1 MSDRRRL
8 LIVGLDGA
16 TWDVLDPLIRDGTMP
31 RLARLRDSG
40 TWGRLR
46 STIPPIT
53 PAAWTTMTTGKRP
66 GRHGVFH
73 FLNLFGSEDHADDIV
88 SARSVR
94 SPGVWDV
101 LGYAG
106 RRVGLVNIPLTYPPR
121 AVNGFM
127 VTGLLTPA
135 NATVFTYPP
144 ELSTS
149 LPEHEIEIDRFAGKV
164 PFVDAIDGEA
174 IRPSLDLVNDFV
186 AMLERRTRETL
197 ALMAREPW
205 DVFMTVFMET
215 DRLGHYLWAYHPPG
229 PGVASDLRAAVRTFY
244 ARLDDALGSVLDAA
258 GPEVDV
264 LVVSDHGMGPK
275 HLRRFHANA
284 WLLETGLLCRRR
296 SSSKASRLESGLAR
310 VGLRRDRLG
319 RLLRRVPG
327 LGTSRALR
335 RVAERTAGATVD
347 ETASL
352 ARAVPIFR
360 NIFGI
365 RAAGE
370 GAVLEDRLRELETR
384 LAGLRDPATGQ
395 PVVRDVQRGATYFAG
410 AEQGLAPDLIVELDE
425 TYAASFYPGDYSS
438 FFTPVAE
445 ESVEGTHRI
454 DGILLVAGPSIE
466 ARTEPVEGLRIEDV
480 APTILRLVGLPAPED
495 MDGRAM
501 ATITAGGERLDLP
514 GPAMRWW
521 PHETGPSFVEDAD
534 AADDEELVRSR
545 LEALGYLE

>member
-1 MSDRRRL
+1 VTDRRRL
-8 LIVGLDGA
+8 LIIGLDGA

-31 RLARLRDSG
+31 RLERLRASG
-40 TWGRLR
+40 AWGRLR

-73 FLNLFGSEDHADDIV
+73 FVNLFGSEDHADDIV

-94 SPGVWDV
+94 SPAVWDV
-101 LGYAG
+101 LGRAG

-127 VTGLLTPA
+127 VTGLLTPS

-144 ELSTS
+144 ELSAS
-149 LPEHEIEIDRFAGKV
+149 LPDHEIEIDRFAGKV

-174 IRPSLDLVNDFV
+174 IRPSLDLVADFE
-186 AMLERRTRETL
+186 AMLDRRSAETL
-197 ALMAREPW
+197 LLMRREPW

-215 DRLGHYLWAYHPPG
+215 DRLGHYLWAYHPTG
-229 PGVASDLRAAVRTFY
+229 EGAASDLRAAVRRFY
-244 ARLDDALGSVLDAA
+244 GHLDEVVGRVVDAA
-258 GPEVDV
+258 GADVDV

-275 HLRRFHANA
+275 HRRRFHANM
-284 WLLETGLLCRRR
+284 WLHEAGLLSRRR
-296 SSSKASRLESGLAR
+296 STSGASRLEAGLAR
-310 VGLRRDRLG
+310 MGLRRDRVG
-319 RLLRRVPG
+319 RLLRRLPG

-347 ETASL
+347 ETASV

-360 NIFGI
+360 NIFGL
-365 RAAGE
+365 RVAGS
-370 GAVLEDRLRELETR
+370 GSLLEDRLRELEAR
-384 LAGLRDPATGQ
+384 LGTLTDPATDRN
-395 PVVRDVQRGATYFAG
+395 VVRDVQRGARYFSG
-410 AEQGLAPDLIVELDE
+410 AEPGLVPDLIVELDE
-425 TYAASFYPGDYSS
+425 AYAASFYPGDYTS

-445 ESVEGTHRI
+445 QSVEGTHRI
-454 DGILLVAGPSIE
+454 DGMLLVAGPSID
-466 ARTEPVEGLRIEDV
+466 ARSEPVEGLRIEDV
-480 APTILRLVGLPAPED
+480 APTILRLAALPTPAD

-501 ATITAGGERLDLP
+501 SMIRDIGEGLEQAGPPMG
-514 GPAMRWW
+514 WW
-521 PHETGPSFVEDAD
+521 PHDDGPSFVDDAS